1 MTFAIRGSTS
11 DRAGTPYRTL
21 SHERD
26 AVSPS
31 QLVSASHTADSEP
44 PARSAEAADSGR
56 RRGVAEARARFFAH
70 ARLPS
75 RLGAIIP
82 DQSIGDPPGFAVEGV
97 HVAKSKGRTS
107 RPQRTSRTTAKPE
120 STTDDAAVV
129 EETDVEVTATDAT
142 GDTETVEVTEIEVT
156 ETDADEDTD
165 AEETDAD
172 DDAAASAKD
181 EKKSE
186 GTAKDSK
193 DRVSKDK
200 DSKDSKADSA
210 KSKDAKG
217 GKKTA
222 AKRTSRS
229 GNPAKRSQGR
239 KTASYTSEAGQQTI
253 KPNPRWFLPVL
264 IGLLLVGLI
273 WLVTFYI
280 TQGAFPVEAW
290 GNWNILI
297 GFAFFVAGLIMST
310 RWR

>member
-1 MTFAIRGSTS
+1 M
-11 DRAGTPYRTL
+11 
-21 SHERD
+21 
-26 AVSPS
+26 
-31 QLVSASHTADSEP
+31 
-44 PARSAEAADSGR
+44 
-56 RRGVAEARARFFAH
+56 
-70 ARLPS
+70 
-75 RLGAIIP
+75 
-82 DQSIGDPPGFAVEGV
+82 
-97 HVAKSKGRTS
+97 AKSKGRTS

-129 EETDVEVTATDAT
+129 EETDVEVTETDAT
-142 GDTETVEVTEIEVT
+142 GGTETVEVTEIEVT

-186 GTAKDSK
+186 STAKDSK

-200 DSKDSKADSA
+200 DSKDAKADSA
-210 KSKDAKG
+210 KTKDSKG
-217 GKKTA
+217 GKKA
-222 AKRTSRS
+222 ATKRTSRS

>member
-1 MTFAIRGSTS
+1 M
-11 DRAGTPYRTL
+11 
-21 SHERD
+21 
-26 AVSPS
+26 
-31 QLVSASHTADSEP
+31 
-44 PARSAEAADSGR
+44 
-56 RRGVAEARARFFAH
+56 
-70 ARLPS
+70 
-75 RLGAIIP
+75 
-82 DQSIGDPPGFAVEGV
+82 
-97 HVAKSKGRTS
+97 AKSKGRTS

-200 DSKDSKADSA
+200 DSKDAKADSA
-210 KSKDAKG
+210 KTKDSKG
-217 GKKTA
+217 GKKAA

>member
-1 MTFAIRGSTS
+1 M
-11 DRAGTPYRTL
+11 
-21 SHERD
+21 
-26 AVSPS
+26 
-31 QLVSASHTADSEP
+31 
-44 PARSAEAADSGR
+44 
-56 RRGVAEARARFFAH
+56 
-70 ARLPS
+70 
-75 RLGAIIP
+75 
-82 DQSIGDPPGFAVEGV
+82 
-97 HVAKSKGRTS
+97 AKSKGRTS
-107 RPQRTSRTTAKPE
+107 RPQRTSRNTAKAE

-129 EETDVEVTATDAT
+129 EETDVEVTETDAT
-142 GDTETVEVTEIEVT
+142 GATETVEVTEVEVT
-156 ETDADEDTD
+156 EVGDEKKSATTKADAADEDID
-165 AEETDAD
+165 VDAD

-181 EKKSE
+181 DKK
-186 GTAKDSK
+186 TTDTVKTKDSK
-193 DRVSKDK
+193 AESSKTK
-200 DSKDSKADSA
+200 DSKSGSSKADSTKSKDSK
-210 KSKDAKG
+210 G
-217 GKKTA
+217 GKKAA

>member
-1 MTFAIRGSTS
+1 M
-11 DRAGTPYRTL
+11 
-21 SHERD
+21 
-26 AVSPS
+26 
-31 QLVSASHTADSEP
+31 
-44 PARSAEAADSGR
+44 
-56 RRGVAEARARFFAH
+56 
-70 ARLPS
+70 
-75 RLGAIIP
+75 
-82 DQSIGDPPGFAVEGV
+82 
-97 HVAKSKGRTS
+97 AKSKGRTS

-210 KSKDAKG
+210 KSKDA
-217 GKKTA
+217 